1 MKCRISFWTQ
11 KPLAIAAAFLRFR
24 ATPIPT
30 EFKMTERDE
39 LRAATYVCDRL
50 DMSLATLDRRLAD
63 PRSDL
68 PRPVTKCGRARMW
81 RKRIDK
87 LSKRVAALEA
97 GEPEQD
103 SFPPTRP

>member
-1 MKCRISFWTQ
+1 MKCRICFWTQ

-30 EFKMTERDE
+30 EFKMTEREE

-63 PRSDL
+63 PRADL
-68 PRPVTKCGRARMW
+68 PRPVTKWGRARMW
-81 RKRIDK
+81 RKAEVDRYAAQHERSAICFVAK
-87 LSKRVAALEA
+87 L
-97 GEPEQD
+97 P
-103 SFPPTRP
+103 